1 MADEGKALEI
11 GVKMG
16 YEEPID
22 GTYEGQEY
30 GNGSES
36 DFDFDF

>member
-1 MADEGKALEI
+1 MVDEGKALEI

-16 YEEPID
+16 YEESID
-22 GTYEGQEY
+22 GTYEDQEY